1 MHDDAQSHSDKNR
14 DNNGDNHVDN
24 NKPDAKIL
32 TIALSKG
39 RILEQTLPLLQAAG
53 LHPSENVQTTRKLM
67 VQGDFQGQAV
77 RFLIIRAADVCTYV
91 EQGAADMGI
100 AGRDSL
106 LEYRPHVYE
115 PLNLNIGRCRLC
127 VCGPKALVE
136 AGTPERGSHIRVAT
150 KYDKL
155 ATEYF
160 LTQGVQAEIIHLYGS
175 MELAPLV
182 GMAERIVD
190 LVETGG
196 TLKANGLIEETTLCD
211 ISSRLIVNP
220 ASFATRKDSVQS
232 IIAALRQAVESTTV
246 DQSKATEQASTS

>member
-1 MHDDAQSHSDKNR
+1 MPSSTR
-14 DNNGDNHVDN
+14 
-24 NKPDAKIL
+24 PL

-53 LHPSENVQTTRKLM
+53 LVPDEDVQKTRKLM
-67 VQGDFQGQAV
+67 VGGRVGDEEV

-91 EQGAADMGI
+91 EQGAADIGV

-115 PLNLNIGRCRLC
+115 PLDLKIGCCRLC
-127 VCGPKALVE
+127 VCGPKDLVE
-136 AGTPERGSHIRVAT
+136 GGTPERGSRIRVAT
-150 KYDKL
+150 KYDQL

-160 LTQGVQAEIIHLYGS
+160 LSQGVHAEIIHLYGS

-182 GMAERIVD
+182 NMAERIVD
-190 LVETGG
+190 LVETGS
-196 TLKANGLIEETTLCD
+196 TLKANGLVEETTLCD

-220 ASFATRKDSVQS
+220 ASFATRKSQIQP
-232 IIAALRQAVESTTV
+232 IIERLRQAVE
-246 DQSKATEQASTS
+246 A

>member
-1 MHDDAQSHSDKNR
+1 MLDSR
-14 DNNGDNHVDN
+14 
-24 NKPDAKIL
+24 PL

-39 RILEQTLPLLQAAG
+39 RILEQTLPLLAAAG
-53 LHPSENVQTTRKLM
+53 LHPAEDVQKTRKLM
-67 VQGDFQGQAV
+67 VDGNFGGQDI

-91 EQGAADMGI
+91 EQGAADLGV

-127 VCGPKALVE
+127 VCGPEALVR
-136 AGTPERGSHIRVAT
+136 AGAPERGSRIRVAT
-150 KYDKL
+150 KYDHL

-160 LTQGVQAEIIHLYGS
+160 LSQGVQAEIIHLYGS

-211 ISSRLIVNP
+211 ISSRLIANP
-220 ASFATRKDSVQS
+220 ASFATRRKQIQP
-232 IIAALRQAVESTTV
+232 IIEGLRQAVEKNV
-246 DQSKATEQASTS
+246 

>member
-1 MHDDAQSHSDKNR
+1 MADSR
-14 DNNGDNHVDN
+14 
-24 NKPDAKIL
+24 IL

-39 RILEQTLPLLQAAG
+39 RILDHTLPLLVAAG
-53 LHPSENVQTTRKLM
+53 LTPAEDVQTTRKLM
-67 VQGDFQGQAV
+67 VDGDYHGEPV

-106 LEYRPHVYE
+106 LEYTPRVYE
-115 PLNLNIGRCRLC
+115 PLDLEIGRCRLC
-127 VCGPKALVE
+127 VCGPKELVD
-136 AGTPERGSHIRVAT
+136 AGVPERGSRIRVAT
-150 KYDKL
+150 KYDHL
-155 ATEYF
+155 ASQYF
-160 LTQGVQAEIIHLYGS
+160 LRQGVQAEIIHLYGS

-196 TLKANGLIEETTLCD
+196 TLKANGLVEETTLFD

-220 ASFATRKDSVQS
+220 ASFATRRAQVNA
-232 IIAALRQAVESTTV
+232 IINGLREAVNT
-246 DQSKATEQASTS
+246 KGNG

>member
-1 MHDDAQSHSDKNR
+1 MSSTR
-14 DNNGDNHVDN
+14 
-24 NKPDAKIL
+24 PL

-39 RILEQTLPLLQAAG
+39 RILEQTLPLLEAAG
-53 LHPSENVQTTRKLM
+53 LQPCEDVFTTRKLM
-67 VQGDFQGQAV
+67 VDGSTIDAGDV

-106 LEYRPHVYE
+106 LESRPHVYE
-115 PLNLNIGRCRLC
+115 PLDLKIGRCRMC
-127 VCGPKALVE
+127 VCGPKHLVE
-136 AGTPERGSHIRVAT
+136 AGKVERGSRIRVAT
-150 KYDKL
+150 KYDHL
-155 ATEYF
+155 ASDYF
-160 LTQGVQAEIIHLYGS
+160 LAQGVQAEIIHLYGS

-196 TLKANGLIEETTLCD
+196 TLKANGLIEETTLFD

-220 ASFATRKDSVQS
+220 ASFAVRKMQIQPIVER
-232 IIAALRQAVESTTV
+232 LRQAVNQVQREN
-246 DQSKATEQASTS
+246 

>member
-1 MHDDAQSHSDKNR
+1 M
-14 DNNGDNHVDN
+14 
-24 NKPDAKIL
+24 PDTRPL

-39 RILEQTLPLLQAAG
+39 RILEQTLPLLEAAG
-53 LHPSENVQTTRKLM
+53 LTPHEDVQKTRKLM
-67 VQGDFQGQAV
+67 VDGDVDGKAV

-91 EQGAADMGI
+91 EQGAADIGV

-115 PLNLNIGRCRLC
+115 PLDLGIGRCRLC

-136 AGTPERGSHIRVAT
+136 AGPAERGSRIRVAT
-150 KYDKL
+150 KYDQL
-155 ATEYF
+155 AIEYF
-160 LTQGVQAEIIHLYGS
+160 QSQGVQAEIIHLYGS

-190 LVETGG
+190 LVETGS
-196 TLKANGLIEETTLCD
+196 TLKANGLVEEITLCD

-220 ASFATRKDSVQS
+220 ASFATRKSQIQP
-232 IIAALRQAVESTTV
+232 IIEKLRLAVEV
-246 DQSKATEQASTS
+246 RDKG

>member
-1 MHDDAQSHSDKNR
+1 MADSQ
-14 DNNGDNHVDN
+14 
-24 NKPDAKIL
+24 PL

-39 RILEQTLPLLQAAG
+39 RILEQTLPLLAAAG
-53 LHPSENVQTTRKLM
+53 LSPAEDVQKTRKLM
-67 VQGDFQGQAV
+67 VDGDFNGQPV

-91 EQGAADMGI
+91 EQGAADLGV

-127 VCGPKALVE
+127 VCGPEALVN
-136 AGTPERGSHIRVAT
+136 AGAPARGSRIRVAT
-150 KYDKL
+150 KYDHL

-160 LTQGVQAEIIHLYGS
+160 LSQGVQAEIIHLYGS

-220 ASFATRKDSVQS
+220 ASFATRREQVQA
-232 IIAALRQAVESTTV
+232 IIEGLRQAV
-246 DQSKATEQASTS
+246 DKNN

>member
-1 MHDDAQSHSDKNR
+1 MSSR
-14 DNNGDNHVDN
+14 
-24 NKPDAKIL
+24 PL

-39 RILEQTLPLLQAAG
+39 RILEQTLPLLEAAG
-53 LHPSENVQTTRKLM
+53 LYPCEDVFTTRKLM
-67 VQGDFQGQAV
+67 VNGSTGVAGDV

-91 EQGAADMGI
+91 EQGAADLGV

-115 PLNLNIGRCRLC
+115 PLDLKIGRCRLC
-127 VCGPKALVE
+127 VCGPGQLVE
-136 AGTPERGSHIRVAT
+136 AGKAERGSRIRVAT
-150 KYDKL
+150 KYDHL
-155 ATEYF
+155 ASDYF

-196 TLKANGLIEETTLCD
+196 TLKANGLVEETTLFD

-220 ASFATRKDSVQS
+220 ASFVIRKKQIQP
-232 IIAALRQAVESTTV
+232 IIERLRQAINQVQMER
-246 DQSKATEQASTS
+246 EN

>member
-1 MHDDAQSHSDKNR
+1 MLDRGREA
-14 DNNGDNHVDN
+14 
-24 NKPDAKIL
+24 KPL

-39 RILEQTLPLLQAAG
+39 RILSQTLPLLAAAG
-53 LHPSENVQTTRKLM
+53 LNPAEDVQKTRKLM
-67 VQGDFQGQAV
+67 VSGDADGQEI

-91 EQGAADMGI
+91 EQGAADLGI

-106 LEYRPHVYE
+106 LEYRPRVYE

-127 VCGPKALVE
+127 VCGPEALVN
-136 AGTPERGSHIRVAT
+136 AGPPERGSRIRVAT
-150 KYDKL
+150 KYDHL

-160 LTQGVQAEIIHLYGS
+160 LSRGVQAEIIHLYGS

-196 TLKANGLIEETTLCD
+196 TLKANGLIEETTLFD
-211 ISSRLIVNP
+211 ISSRLIANP
-220 ASFATRKDSVQS
+220 ASFATRRQQIQP
-232 IIAALRQAVESTTV
+232 IIGRLRQAVE
-246 DQSKATEQASTS
+246 QSSL

>member
-1 MHDDAQSHSDKNR
+1 MIDSGTDSR
-14 DNNGDNHVDN
+14 
-24 NKPDAKIL
+24 PL

-39 RILEQTLPLLQAAG
+39 RILEQTLPLLAAAG
-53 LHPSENVQTTRKLM
+53 LNPAEDVQKTRKLM
-67 VQGDFQGQAV
+67 VSGDFGGQSI

-91 EQGAADMGI
+91 EQGAADLGI

-115 PLNLNIGRCRLC
+115 PLNLNIGCCRLC
-127 VCGPKALVE
+127 VCGPEALVN
-136 AGTPERGSHIRVAT
+136 AGAPERGSRIRVAT
-150 KYDKL
+150 KYDHL

-160 LTQGVQAEIIHLYGS
+160 LSQGVQAEIIHLYGS

-196 TLKANGLIEETTLCD
+196 TLRANGLIEETTLYD
-211 ISSRLIVNP
+211 ISSRLIANP
-220 ASFATRKDSVQS
+220 ASFATRRKQIQP
-232 IIAALRQAVESTTV
+232 IIEGLRQAVEK
-246 DQSKATEQASTS
+246 KAA

>member
-1 MHDDAQSHSDKNR
+1 MHDSR
-14 DNNGDNHVDN
+14 
-24 NKPDAKIL
+24 PL

-39 RILEQTLPLLQAAG
+39 RILEQTLPLLAAAG
-53 LHPSENVQTTRKLM
+53 LRPAEDVQKTRKLM
-67 VQGDFQGQAV
+67 VGGDFNGQDV

-91 EQGAADMGI
+91 EQGAADLGI

-127 VCGPKALVE
+127 VCGPEALVN
-136 AGTPERGSHIRVAT
+136 AGAPERGSRIRVAT
-150 KYDKL
+150 KYDHL

-160 LTQGVQAEIIHLYGS
+160 LSQGVQAEIIHLYGS

-196 TLKANGLIEETTLCD
+196 TLRANGLIEETTLCD
-211 ISSRLIVNP
+211 ISSRLIANP
-220 ASFATRKDSVQS
+220 ASFATRREQIQAIVEG
-232 IIAALRQAVESTTV
+232 LRQAVEKN
-246 DQSKATEQASTS
+246 DYK

>member
-1 MHDDAQSHSDKNR
+1 MADTR
-14 DNNGDNHVDN
+14 
-24 NKPDAKIL
+24 PL

-39 RILEQTLPLLQAAG
+39 RILEQTLPLLAAAG
-53 LHPSENVQTTRKLM
+53 LTPAEDVQTTRMLM
-67 VQGDFQGQAV
+67 VGGSFAGQEV
-77 RFLIIRAADVCTYV
+77 RFLIIRPADVCTYV

-115 PLNLNIGRCRLC
+115 PLDLKIGRCRLC

-136 AGTPERGSHIRVAT
+136 AGAPERGSRIRVAT
-150 KYDKL
+150 KYDHL
-155 ATEYF
+155 ASEYY
-160 LTQGVQAEIIHLYGS
+160 LAQGVHAEIIHLYGS

-196 TLKANGLIEETTLCD
+196 TLRANGLVEETTLCD

-220 ASFATRKDSVQS
+220 ASFATRKRQIQP
-232 IIAALRQAVESTTV
+232 IIEQLRQAV
-246 DQSKATEQASTS
+246 DQSK